1 MRPYILAI
9 LMAMTVGAIV
19 VAAYTLG
26 APPVASTAQ
35 QTPTAAQQTP
45 TAAPTTAATTQ
56 TPAQARQPLVVEARV
71 APVRSVELTLPVS
84 GVPIAEV
91 LVREGD
97 TVALGTPLVRLDT
110 RDLQLEVDQAR
121 AALAQTG
128 AEYDKLLAGA
138 PPAEVAE
145 AKARLSEAQA
155 QLAQVKGHVTPQ
167 DLAAAQAQLDQART
181 RLADLEAGARPA
193 ELDQARSRLAEA
205 KSDLDQQRS
214 ELSAAK
220 EQARRL
226 MEERANDLRTA
237 QLAYTSARQNRE
249 QTGGDSTDARTRA
262 LDEAVA
268 KAKLAMDNAQ
278 SALDRAKVEY
288 EDKHNS
294 EIAGIAAGEAKVAAA
309 QAQLDQLLAGAKPG
323 DLADARAAVAAAE
336 AELGRL
342 QGAERA
348 GELNEAS
355 AAVSQARAHLE
366 GLTAKPRQ
374 ASIEQVKAAIQQSEV
389 NVKRAELALERATLS
404 APMAGVIAAVNVAQG
419 ESTDEHEIAVVLAD
433 VSSWQIETQDLD
445 DLSVVRVREGDPATI
460 SFFAVPGLQLPGKV
474 TRIKPLGKDDKSK
487 VLYTVV
493 IAPERWDDRLRWNM
507 SAQVKIMPAK

>member
-1 MRPYILAI
+1 MRPYILVI
-9 LMAMTVGAIV
+9 LIATTVGAIGYG
-19 VAAYTLG
+19 AYTLG
-26 APPVASTAQ
+26 GPVVS
-35 QTPTAAQQTP
+35 PTQPAP
-45 TAAPTTAATTQ
+45 TAAPTTQAPTAAAATQ
-56 TPAQARQPLVVEARV
+56 APAQTRQPVVVEARV

-97 TVALGTPLVRLDT
+97 TVAQGAPLVRLDT

-121 AALAQTG
+121 AALAQTR
-128 AEYDKLLAGA
+128 AEYDKLLAGVA
-138 PPAEVAE
+138 PAEVAE
-145 AKARLSEAQA
+145 AKAQLSQAQA
-155 QLAQVKGHVTPQ
+155 QLAQVKGHVTAQ

-181 RLADLEAGARPA
+181 RLADLEAGAQPA
-193 ELDQARSRLAEA
+193 QLDEARAALAEA
-205 KSDLDQQRS
+205 KSGLDQQRS

-220 EQARRL
+220 EQARRM

-237 QLAYTSARQNRE
+237 QVAYTSARQNRE
-249 QTGGDSTDARTRA
+249 QAGGDSTDARTRA
-262 LDEAVA
+262 LDEAVE

-288 EDKHNS
+288 EDKRNA

-336 AELGRL
+336 AELERL
-342 QGAERA
+342 KGAERA
-348 GELNEAS
+348 GALNEAG

-366 GLTAKPRQ
+366 GLTAKPGQ
-374 ASIEQVKAAIQQSEV
+374 ASLAQAEAAIQQSEV
-389 NVKRAELALERATLS
+389 NVKRAELALERATLT
-404 APMAGVIAAVNVAQG
+404 APIAGVVATVNVAQG
-419 ESTDEHEIAVVLAD
+419 ESTDASVIAVVLAD
-433 VSSWQIETQDLD
+433 TSSWQIETQDLD
-445 DLSVVRVREGDPATI
+445 DLTVVRVHEGDPATI
-460 SFFAVPGLQLPGKV
+460 SFFAVPGIQLPGKV
-474 TRIKPLGKDDKSK
+474 ERIKPLGKDDKSK

-507 SAQVKIMPAK
+507 SAQVTITPPK